1 MDRGADLNQAN
12 KVGCTPL
19 HMAAYYGKPEVVQL
33 LIDRG
38 ADASARAVNGD
49 TPVQFAAYRLN
60 AMLDYRKKEECAR
73 ILAQAGSDLTYQA
86 ELDTSRFYDIQN
98 MKISMDIQEFARLD
112 ENDWKSE
119 NFFIVFVSIVSS
131 N

>member
-1 MDRGADLNQAN
+1 MDRGADLNQTN

-33 LIDRG
+33 LVDRG
-38 ADASARAVNGD
+38 ADVHARTVNGD

-60 AMLDYRKKEECAR
+60 ALLDYRMKEECAR
-73 ILAQAGSDLTYQA
+73 ILAQAGSDLTYQD
-86 ELDTSRFYDIQN
+86 ELDTSRCYDIQN

-112 ENDWKSE
+112 END
-119 NFFIVFVSIVSS
+119 
-131 N
+131 